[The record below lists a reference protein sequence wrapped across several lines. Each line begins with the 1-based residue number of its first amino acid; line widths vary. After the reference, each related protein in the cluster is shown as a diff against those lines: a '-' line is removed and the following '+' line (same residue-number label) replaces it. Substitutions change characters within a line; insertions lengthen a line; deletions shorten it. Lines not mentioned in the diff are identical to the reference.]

1 MGIGARP
8 GAPSGPGVGLGWT
21 RVAAAVGEAFPAAEV
36 ERIWV
41 FPPVRQEDR
50 EWGTA
55 VVGRRADGDRLRVY
69 TARYMLIVRGR
80 ERGQGR
86 VLVEEVGES
95 PAPIVDEVVRGVQ
108 ERAGETDPPAEIAT
122 TMWFGAA
129 PLLPEDASR

>member
-1 MGIGARP
+1 M
-8 GAPSGPGVGLGWT
+8 
-21 RVAAAVGEAFPAAEV
+21 
-36 ERIWV
+36 

-55 VVGRRADGDRLRVY
+55 VVGRRAEGDRLRVY

-86 VLVEEVGES
+86 VLLEEIGES
-95 PAPIVDEVVRGVQ
+95 PAPIVDDVVRGVQ
-108 ERAGETDPPAEIAT
+108 ERAGESDPPVEIAT
-122 TMWFGAA
+122 AVWFGAA